1 MTLLQRD
8 LPKSCYKKLGILGG
22 MGPAAS
28 ARFYQEI
35 IFLAQQKYGAVQD
48 TDYPPMVLYSLPL
61 QGFDETGIVDT
72 KKVLFQLQKG
82 IRLLVH
88 AGCEVIVIPC
98 NTVHCFIDELRSCSP
113 VPILSIV
120 EETVKRVY
128 EGGLSSVGLLASA
141 TTYALALYEQ
151 ALSLRQLSC
160 IIPSKEGKDLVTQLI
175 VKAMAGK
182 TGEEETVKNLL
193 EEFEI
198 PSVGGIILG
207 CTELPLVIDQ
217 TMTKIPLYSSIS
229 ILAEAALEYCRKV

>member
-1 MTLLQRD
+1 
-8 LPKSCYKKLGILGG
+8 

-48 TDYPPMVLYSLPL
+48 TDYPPLVLYSLPL
-61 QGFDETGIVDT
+61 QGFDEKGIVE
-72 KKVLFQLQKG
+72 KEKVLVQLQEG
-82 IRLLVH
+82 ITVLVQ

-98 NTVHCFIDELRSCSP
+98 NTVHCFIEELRRFST
-113 VPILSIV
+113 VPILSII
-120 EETVKRVY
+120 EETVKKVY
-128 EGGLSSVGLLASA
+128 GEKEKRRRENRDARNISSVGLLASA
-141 TTYALALYEQ
+141 TTYSLALYEQ